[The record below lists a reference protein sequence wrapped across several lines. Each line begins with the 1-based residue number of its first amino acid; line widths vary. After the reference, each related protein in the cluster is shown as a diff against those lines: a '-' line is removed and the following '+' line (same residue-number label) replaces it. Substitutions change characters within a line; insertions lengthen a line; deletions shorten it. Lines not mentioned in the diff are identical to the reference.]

1 MIGESGLQQAERDL
15 ALRIFERVAQA
26 EAKVHGVPVAHV
38 GFHEVG
44 AVDSIVDIVGAAVCF
59 CWLRPGRVIA
69 SPVNTGSGFVR
80 CQHGLLPVPAP
91 ATAEILAQGAV
102 PAYAKG
108 SPGERTTP
116 TGAAIVAELADG
128 YGPLPP
134 MVLRFVG
141 YGVGTKDFDAPNILR
156 MLVGDAA
163 DPHGIPA
170 GAAAS
175 LGGAADMAGAGV
187 DAGIT
192 ASGMTDAVGQDC
204 LRFSDEVI
212 VLEANLDDMTGEAA
226 GYLLGLLL
234 DAGARDAFYTPVY
247 MKKNRPGML
256 LTVLSDPAGVEG
268 LERLIF
274 KESSTIGIRR
284 TRAGRSV
291 MNRAFDA
298 VEVEGNR
305 IAVKVCT
312 WMDMQKA
319 APEYEDV
326 RAAAGRT
333 GLPFRTVYRMA
344 ESAWAEK
351 RDHGT

>member
-1 MIGESGLQQAERDL
+1 MIGESDLLPAERDL
-15 ALRIFERVAQA
+15 ALRIFGRVARA
-26 EAKVHGVPVAHV
+26 EAKVHGVPLDTV

-59 CWLRPGRVIA
+59 CWLQPDRVIA

-91 ATAEILAQGAV
+91 ATAEILMEGAV

-116 TGAAIVAELADG
+116 TGAAIVAEIAAV
-128 YGPLPP
+128 YGVLPA
-134 MVLRFVG
+134 MTIRSIG

-156 MLVGDAA
+156 MIIGEA
-163 DPHGIPA
+163 
-170 GAAAS
+170 
-175 LGGAADMAGAGV
+175 V
-187 DAGIT
+187 DAQHG
-192 ASGMTDAVGQDC
+192 AFPLSSAVGKEGSPDLADVAVGKEGSPNPADVAVGKEQSPDPE
-204 LRFSDEVI
+204 DEVI

-226 GYLLGLLL
+226 GYLLGRLLG
-234 DAGARDAFYTPVY
+234 AGARDAFHTPVY

-256 LTVLSDPAGVEG
+256 LTVLADPADVEA

-274 KESSTIGIRR
+274 QESSTIGIRK
-284 TRAGRSV
+284 TRAVRSV
-291 MNRAFDA
+291 MHRAFDA
-298 VEVEGNR
+298 VEVAGNR
-305 IAVKVCT
+305 IAIKVCT
-312 WMDMQKA
+312 WQDICKA

-326 RAAAGRT
+326 RAAAERT

-344 ESAWAEK
+344 EQAWAA
-351 RDHGT
+351 RP